1 MSDAHDAKTRSLTS
15 PTHSFKNCPEDCPQD
30 FTDCVELFCEAVLS
44 VTEVYFIR
52 HGIAV
57 AHAAGA
63 DDEGR
68 SLTQKGIAKTRR
80 IAQRLSELNLHFDT
94 LLTSPLVRA
103 QQTAEILQ
111 AAGLASQIQ
120 EFLPLR
126 PGGCIAD
133 WLTWLSE
140 WHSAHDQLNSTNAEL
155 PENSVNPSMALV
167 GHEPDLSRWA
177 QRLVGG
183 QHHDNWTLKKA
194 GIIGL
199 QVPAADRAIGES
211 QLFWLSPPRF
221 LL

>member
-1 MSDAHDAKTRSLTS
+1 M
-15 PTHSFKNCPEDCPQD
+15 
-30 FTDCVELFCEAVLS
+30 S

-57 AHAAGA
+57 DRTLEGK
-63 DDEGR
+63 DEGR
-68 SLTQKGIAKTRR
+68 SLTPKGIAKTQL
-80 IAQRLSELNLHFDT
+80 IAQRLSDLNLQFDT

-103 QQTAEILQ
+103 QQTAEILRS
-111 AAGLASQIQ
+111 AGLAAQLQ

-126 PGGCIAD
+126 PGGRLAD

-140 WHSAHDQLNSTNAEL
+140 WQSAIAQPTCTNAEL
-155 PENSVNPSMALV
+155 PKHLVNPSVALV
-167 GHEPDLSRWA
+167 GHEPDLSQWA
-177 QRLVGG
+177 QQLVCG
-183 QHHDNWTLKKA
+183 QHQDNWTLKKA

-211 QLFWLSPPRF
+211 QLFWLSSPRF

>member
-1 MSDAHDAKTRSLTS
+1 M
-15 PTHSFKNCPEDCPQD
+15 
-30 FTDCVELFCEAVLS
+30 S

-57 AHAAGA
+57 DRAVGE

-68 SLTQKGIAKTRR
+68 SLTPKGIAKTQL
-80 IAQRLSELNLHFDT
+80 IAQRLSDLNLQFDM

-111 AAGLASQIQ
+111 AAGLAAQIQ

-126 PGGCIAD
+126 PSGRLAD
-133 WLTWLSE
+133 WLTWLGE
-140 WHSAHDQLNSTNAEL
+140 WRSAIAQPNSTNAEL
-155 PENSVNPSMALV
+155 PKNSMNPSVALV
-167 GHEPDLSRWA
+167 GHEPDLSQWA
-177 QRLVGG
+177 QQLVCG
-183 QHHDNWTLKKA
+183 QYQDNWTLKKA

>member
-1 MSDAHDAKTRSLTS
+1 M
-15 PTHSFKNCPEDCPQD
+15 
-30 FTDCVELFCEAVLS
+30 S

-57 AHAAGA
+57 VRAAGQ

-68 SLTQKGIAKTRR
+68 SLTSKGINETQRV
-80 IAQRLSELNLHFDT
+80 AQRLSDLNLQFNT

-111 AAGLASQIQ
+111 AAGLAAQIQ

-126 PGGCIAD
+126 PGGCLAD
-133 WLTWLSE
+133 WLSWLGE
-140 WHSAHDQLNSTNAEL
+140 WQLACTQVDYTNAEL
-155 PENSVNPSMALV
+155 LTKSVNPSVALV
-167 GHEPDLSRWA
+167 GHEPDLSQWA
-177 QRLVGG
+177 QQLVCG
-183 QHHDNWTLKKA
+183 QCPDNWTLKKA